1 VYFQRSLFVIDEIE
15 VRNPKRI
22 GRITDIILKIWI
34 QMPGMRL
41 GQLLYNAIGEL
52 RPPELIDVFYVE
64 DDLLEEGLQSFAKR
78 AGIPIE
84 DR

>member
-1 VYFQRSLFVIDEIE
+1 M
-15 VRNPKRI
+15 RNPKRI
-22 GRITDIILKIWI
+22 GRITDIILKTWI

-64 DDLLEEGLQSFAKR
+64 DDLLEEGLRRFAKR

-84 DR
+84 DRG